1 MADTPTPKTI
11 TKTIQSPRGTHDILP
26 EQTPAWRHVENTFR
40 EICTRYNF
48 GEIRT
53 PAFEATEL
61 FARTAGDSSDI
72 VVTKQMYS
80 FIAPDEQSYTL
91 RPEGTAG
98 TVRAFIQNH
107 LNERGPVSKLFYIG
121 PNFRYEAPQAGRYR
135 QHHQCGVELLGPDAP
150 ESDAE
155 VLALA
160 FDLFRALGLEASV
173 KLNSLGTPQS
183 RLGYIDALRAYLEPL
198 RDSLSED
205 SRKRLQINPL
215 RVWDS
220 KDARDQE
227 IVAGAPRL
235 LDYLQQND
243 TDSMAHFDALRG
255 YLDDLHIPYEIDAAL
270 VRGLDYYSRTAFE
283 FVTPNLNSSIGGGGR
298 YNGLV
303 EELGGPPTPAIGFG
317 IGIER
322 VLLALGENVPS
333 PPPLTAF
340 LVMLGDTARQSSPKI
355 LSLFRRVGVHC
366 DCDFVG
372 RSLKAQM
379 REANRQK
386 ARFALIL
393 GDNELAE
400 NKIAVKN
407 MESGEQELLHMDDA
421 LIKLAAINADETVA
435 RYFAGEAH

>member
-1 MADTPTPKTI
+1 MADSLKP
-11 TKTIQSPRGTHDILP
+11 KTIQSPRGTHDILP
-26 EQTPAWRHVENTFR
+26 EHTPAWRHVESTFR
-40 EICTRYNF
+40 EVCARYNF

-80 FIAPDEQSYTL
+80 FVAPDEQSYTL

-98 TVRAFIQNH
+98 TVRAFVQNH
-107 LNERGPVSKLFYIG
+107 LNERGPVTKLYYIG

-135 QHHQCGVELLGPDAP
+135 QHHQCGVELLGPNAP

-155 VLALA
+155 VLSLA
-160 FDLFRALGLEASV
+160 FDFLRAMAIDTRV

-183 RLGYIDALRAYLEPL
+183 RLGYIEALRKYLEPH
-198 RDSLSED
+198 RESLSED
-205 SRKRLQINPL
+205 SQKRLQINPL

-220 KDARDQE
+220 KDARDQD
-227 IVAGAPRL
+227 IVASAPRL
-235 LDYLQQND
+235 LDYLKHHD
-243 TDSMAHFDALRG
+243 EESIAHLDALRG
-255 YLDDLHIPYEIDAAL
+255 YLDQLHIPYEIDAAL

-283 FVTPNLNSSIGGGGR
+283 FVTSNMASSIGGGGR

-303 EELGGPPTPAIGFG
+303 EVLGGPPTPAIGFG

-322 VLLALGENVPS
+322 VLLAMGENVPQ
-333 PPPLTAF
+333 PTPITAF
-340 LVMLGDTARQSSPKI
+340 LVMLGEAARHCGPKV
-355 LSLFRRVGVHC
+355 LWRFRTIGVNC

-393 GDNELAE
+393 GDNELAA
-400 NKIAVKN
+400 NKIAVKD
-407 MESGEQELLHMDDA
+407 MESGEQELLPMDEA
-421 LIKLAAINADETVA
+421 LIKMAAIHADETVA
-435 RYFAGEAH
+435 RYFAGEAY

>member
-1 MADTPTPKTI
+1 MADSTSKPASKI
-11 TKTIQSPRGTHDILP
+11 IQSPRGTHDILP
-26 EQTPAWRHVENTFR
+26 EQTAAWRHIENTFR
-40 EICTRYNF
+40 EVCARFNF

-107 LNERGPVSKLFYIG
+107 LNERGPVTKLFYIG

-155 VLALA
+155 VLSLA
-160 FDLFRALGLEASV
+160 FEFFRALELQASV

-183 RLGYIDALRAYLEPL
+183 RLGYIEALRQYLEPHSQ
-198 RDSLSED
+198 DLSED

-235 LDYLQQND
+235 LDYLKHHD
-243 TDSMAHFDALRG
+243 ADSMAHFDALRG
-255 YLDDLHIPYEIDAAL
+255 YLDELHIPYEIDAAL

-283 FVTPNLNSSIGGGGR
+283 FVSPNLQSSIGGGGR

-303 EELGGPPTPAIGFG
+303 EELGGPSTPAIGFG

-322 VLLALGENVPS
+322 VLLALGDKVPHS
-333 PPPLTAF
+333 PPLTAF
-340 LVMLGDTARQSSPKI
+340 LVMLGDAARQSGPKI
-355 LSLFRRVGVHC
+355 LSLFRAVGVHC

-379 REANRQK
+379 REANRQN
-386 ARFALIL
+386 ARFALII

-400 NKIAVKN
+400 DKIAVKD
-407 MESGEQELLHMDDA
+407 MESGEQEMLHIDDA
-421 LIKLAAINADETVA
+421 LIKLAAIHADETVA
-435 RYFAGEAH
+435 RYFAGEDY